1 MDATVILTIF
11 LVISI
16 VIAIAIGANDETM
29 APLYGS
35 RILNMKQILI
45 IAVIFAVLGAVILG
59 EGVASSVGGKI
70 LEFVDDNKDGIYDGT
85 SISQN
90 AVIMT
95 ILISTAIWLII
106 SSALGLP
113 ISSTHSTIGGIIGL
127 GLLLG
132 GGGGVNW
139 GTILGMSIWWLLSPV
154 VGFTVTY
161 LVVKILHKYKLKS
174 LNGFQDYERS
184 ERRYSY
190 LIFIVICVTAFSRA
204 GNDSSNAVGIVMG
217 AGDNMP
223 LNVISLLIITG
234 LSLAAGIVVLGRIV
248 IKSLGKMTELRPST
262 AFAVQVPTA
271 AVMLLGTIQK
281 IPLSGSHLLVASLVG
296 LSKASKSPMKKGLWK
311 IVAIWLLT
319 FPISAILAIVMYFPI
334 SLAFPI

>member
-1 MDATVILTIF
+1 MDASVIIMIF
-11 LVISI
+11 LVLSI

-45 IAVIFAVLGAVILG
+45 IASIFAVLGAVLLG
-59 EGVASSVGGKI
+59 EGVAKSVGGDI
-70 LEFVDDNKDGIYDGT
+70 LLLDYEDP

-90 AVIMT
+90 AVVMT
-95 ILISTAIWLII
+95 ILISTAIWLIL

-113 ISSTHSTIGGIIGL
+113 ISSTHSTIGGIMGV

-132 GGGGVNW
+132 GGSGVNW
-139 GTILGMSIWWLLSPV
+139 GTILGMSIWWLLSPI

-161 LVVKILHKYKLKS
+161 FAVKMLQKYKLKS
-174 LNGFQDYERS
+174 LNGFRDYERS
-184 ERRYSY
+184 ENKYSY
-190 LIFIVICVTAFSRA
+190 IIFIVICITAFSRA
-204 GNDSSNAVGIVMG
+204 GNDCSNAVGIVVG
-217 AGDNMP
+217 VGDEINLP
-223 LNVISLLIITG
+223 LLLIMTG
-234 LSLAAGIVVLGRIV
+234 VGLAVGIVILGRIV

-262 AFAVQVPTA
+262 AFAVQLPTA
-271 AVMLLGTIQK
+271 AVMLIGTIQK

-296 LSKASKSPMKKGLWK
+296 LSKASNTPMKKGLWK

-319 FPISAILAIVMYFPI
+319 FPMSAILAVVLYFPI
-334 SLAFPI
+334 NAVF

>member
-1 MDATVILTIF
+1 MDPAIIIMLF
-11 LVISI
+11 LVVSV

-35 RILNMKQILI
+35 RILNMNQILI
-45 IAVIFAVLGAVILG
+45 LAAIFAVSGAILLG
-59 EGVASSVGGKI
+59 EGVAKSVGSDI
-70 LEFVDDNKDGIYDGT
+70 LLIDYEATG
-85 SISQN
+85 ISQN
-90 AVIMT
+90 SVVMT
-95 ILISTAIWLII
+95 ILISTAIWLIL

-113 ISSTHSTIGGIIGL
+113 ISSTHSTIGGILGL

-132 GGGGVNW
+132 GSGGVNW

-161 LVVKILHKYKLKS
+161 LVVKILHKHKLKY

-184 ERRYSY
+184 EHKYAY
-190 LIFIVICVTAFSRA
+190 LILIVICITAFSRA

-217 AGDNMP
+217 VGGDIN
-223 LNVISLLIITG
+223 IFTLLIITG
-234 LSLAAGIVVLGRIV
+234 LGLAVGIVVLGRIV
-248 IKSLGKMTELRPST
+248 IKSLGKMVTLRPST
-262 AFAVQVPTA
+262 AFAVQIPTA
-271 AVMLLGTIQK
+271 AVMLIGTIQK

-296 LSKASKSPMKKGLWK
+296 LAKASNAPMKKGLWK

-319 FPISAILAIVMYFPI
+319 FPMSGLLAIVLYFPI
-334 SLAFPI
+334 NAAF

>member
-1 MDATVILTIF
+1 MDPTVIIMIF
-11 LVISI
+11 LVLSI

-45 IAVIFAVLGAVILG
+45 LAVIFAILGATLLG
-59 EGVASSVGGKI
+59 EGVAKSVGDKI
-70 LEFVDDNKDGIYDGT
+70 LLIDYET
-85 SISQN
+85 TEISQN
-90 AVIMT
+90 AVVMT

-113 ISSTHSTIGGIIGL
+113 ISSTHSTIGGIMGI

-132 GGGGVNW
+132 GGNGINW
-139 GTILGMSIWWLLSPV
+139 STILGMSIWWLASPI
-154 VGFTVTY
+154 VGFVVTY
-161 LVVKILHKYKLKS
+161 GVVKILNKHKLKYF
-174 LNGFQDYERS
+174 NGFQDYERS
-184 ERRYSY
+184 ENIYTY
-190 LIFIVICVTAFSRA
+190 IILIIICITAFSRA
-204 GNDSSNAVGIVMG
+204 GNDCSNAVGIVVG
-217 AGDNMP
+217 VGDIGNN
-223 LNVISLLIITG
+223 LTALLIMTG
-234 LSLAAGIVVLGRIV
+234 LGLAVGIVVLGRIV
-248 IKSLGKMTELRPST
+248 IKNLGQMTSLRPST

-296 LSKASKSPMKKGLWK
+296 LSKANNTPMKKGLWK

-319 FPISAILAIVMYFPI
+319 FPMSAILAIILYFPVN
-334 SLAFPI
+334 AFF

>member
-1 MDATVILTIF
+1 MGPTVIIMIF
-11 LVISI
+11 LVLSI

-45 IAVIFAVLGAVILG
+45 LAVILAILGATLLG
-59 EGVASSVGGKI
+59 EGVAKSVGNKI
-70 LEFVDDNKDGIYDGT
+70 LLIDYET
-85 SISQN
+85 LEISEN
-90 AVIMT
+90 AVVMT
-95 ILISTAIWLII
+95 ILISTAIWLIL

-139 GTILGMSIWWLLSPV
+139 NTILGMSIWWLLSPV

-161 LVVKILHKYKLKS
+161 LVVKILNKYKLKN

-184 ERRYSY
+184 ENLYTY
-190 LIFIVICVTAFSRA
+190 IIFIVICITAFSRA
-204 GNDSSNAVGIVMG
+204 GNDSSNAVGIVVG
-217 AGDNMP
+217 VGDIGNLFP
-223 LNVISLLIITG
+223 LLIITG
-234 LSLAAGIVVLGRIV
+234 FSLAAGIVVLGRIV
-248 IKSLGKMTELRPST
+248 IKNLGQMTDLRPST

-296 LSKASKSPMKKGLWK
+296 LSKANRTPMKKGLWK

-319 FPISAILAIVMYFPI
+319 FPISAILAIILYFPI
-334 SLAFPI
+334 SAYF